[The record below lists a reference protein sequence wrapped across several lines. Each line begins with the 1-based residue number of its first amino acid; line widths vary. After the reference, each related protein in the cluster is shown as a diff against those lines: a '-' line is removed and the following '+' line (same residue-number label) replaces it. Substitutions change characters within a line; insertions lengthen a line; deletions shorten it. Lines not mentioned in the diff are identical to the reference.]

1 MKRKDIEKILSDEA
15 QKLEGDF
22 GQILARISSPRSR
35 ARSGEVQ
42 AVALTHRRRNVAL
55 ACVAALLILT
65 IVAVT
70 LGVTLGAPAPTF
82 GITYISIGINP
93 ALSMLEARAEIL
105 KLLDLAPKELRT
117 MVYEDVMEQCSEVGR
132 QAGASKQSAG
142 RKSVVGQLVQDG
154 GKPAA
159 TAKAS
164 HKKQNMER

>member
-22 GQILARISSPRSR
+22 GQILARISSPESR

-93 ALSMLEARAEIL
+93 ALSMQVDE
-105 KLLDLAPKELRT
+105 KDK
-117 MVYEDVMEQCSEVGR
+117 VV
-132 QAGASKQSAG
+132 
-142 RKSVVGQLVQDG
+142 SVTD
-154 GKPAA
+154 
-159 TAKAS
+159 
-164 HKKQNMER
+164 

>member
-42 AVALTHRRRNVAL
+42 AVALTHRRRNVAP
-55 ACVAALLILT
+55 ACVAARLILT

-93 ALSMLEARAEIL
+93 ALSMQV
-105 KLLDLAPKELRT
+105 D
-117 MVYEDVMEQCSEVGR
+117 
-132 QAGASKQSAG
+132 
-142 RKSVVGQLVQDG
+142 
-154 GKPAA
+154 
-159 TAKAS
+159 
-164 HKKQNMER
+164 